1 MMIVIKEN
9 THMTHISTV
18 KFEPVTWLDD
28 RTFMFKDGSLKTPV
42 LPGDIVGRKIGFSEA
57 AMATGIA
64 GTKQTV
70 RIIDQY
76 CGEIVR
82 DGHAVSG
89 PYLLCELGFY
99 SDAKGY
105 FH

>member
-1 MMIVIKEN
+1 MQTI
-9 THMTHISTV
+9 T
-18 KFEPVTWLDD
+18 FEQVTWLDD
-28 RTFMFKDGSLKTPV
+28 RTCMFKDGSMKTPV
-42 LPGDIVGRKIGFSEA
+42 KAGDIVGRKIGYSEA

-70 RIIDQY
+70 RIINQY
-76 CGEIVR
+76 CGELVK
-82 DGHAVSG
+82 DGSAISG